1 MAQKTK
7 VSISISALFEP
18 GQGFVLDAICNVIRI
33 FVCFHYILYFV
44 FVIGFYLNPVGDM
57 CEAFKLDFSIQSV
70 FFMGRNT
77 FYILCLYF
85 NCISCFVFVFG
96 FCLNL
101 LGDLRWT
108 GLGRKSKFEG
118 IARWLSCTV
127 GAHNRTCPTQK
138 YEFKFKKIENGPAA
152 KKQ

>member
-1 MAQKTK
+1 MAQKAK

-18 GQGFVLDAICNVIRI
+18 GQGFVLDMYCISYL
-33 FVCFHYILYFV
+33 FCFHFISYFV
-44 FVIGFYLNPVGDM
+44 FIIGFYLNLVGDM
-57 CEAFKLDFSIQSV
+57 CKTFNLDFSMQWGICK
-70 FFMGRNT
+70 GRNMY
-77 FYILCLYF
+77 YIFLYF
-85 NCISCFVFVFG
+85 HCISCLVFVFG

>member
-1 MAQKTK
+1 MAQKAK

-18 GQGFVLDAICNVIRI
+18 GQGFVLDAICNVFRI
-33 FVCFHYILYFV
+33 FTHYISYFV
-44 FVIGFYLNPVGDM
+44 FVIGFYLNLVWDM
-57 CEAFKLDFSIQSV
+57 CKTFKLDFSIQ
-70 FFMGRNT
+70 FGIFMGRSM
-77 FYILCLYF
+77 YSMLCLQYF
-85 NCISCFVFVFG
+85 HCISCFVFVFG

-101 LGDLRWT
+101 LGDLCWT